1 MTRFTCDDARLHDYA
16 DGTLG
21 PDERAAVDAHLP
33 TCASCRAE
41 LARIAALAR
50 RVGAAPR
57 DVPPA
62 RDLWPALRAR
72 IAAHEAA
79 SAPDATPDETNQGV
93 ARVGVRW
100 SGWPL
105 RAAAGIAVAVASSA
119 ATIALLGRG
128 ERGAARPAAPV
139 AAAPALQPAPALPAA
154 TAGYES
160 TARDL
165 AVALEA
171 QRPAL
176 APETI
181 ATVEAALRVVDSAIA
196 EGRAALARDPGNA
209 MLAELLAV
217 TYRQKV
223 DVLRRAVALPTGI

>member
-62 RDLWPALRAR
+62 RDLGPALRAR
-72 IAAHEAA
+72 IAAHESSAA
-79 SAPDATPDETNQGV
+79 PV
-93 ARVGVRW
+93 AAAGRAAHARARW
-100 SGWPL
+100 RGWPL
-105 RAAAGIAVAVASSA
+105 RAAAGIAIAVASSA
-119 ATIALLGRG
+119 ATIALLGGG

-139 AAAPALQPAPALPAA
+139 AVAPAPQPAPALPAA